1 MTKCFRTESSI
12 STLTP
17 LDHSLPL
24 VKADFDSMRADD
36 TLYKELTGS
45 VNHFAICTRPDTS
58 LAVSKLS
65 QFNQDPT
72 VTHLNATQ

>member
-1 MTKCFRTESSI
+1 MTKRFRTESSI
-12 STLTP
+12 STFTP

-45 VNHFAICTRPDTS
+45 LNDLMICTCSDTS
-58 LAVSKLS
+58 LAMFKLS
-65 QFNQDPT
+65 QFKQDPT